1 MVPLKAVVAISRM
14 FQLSCCSL
22 PTPCNHRGQSPAV
35 CEDLCAASKFMLSKE
50 RGDDSIR
57 MAGWGCQI
65 EAVGETEARLG
76 AGKVG
81 ESAWPERCCAS
92 RLSLGT

>member
-1 MVPLKAVVAISRM
+1 
-14 FQLSCCSL
+14 
-22 PTPCNHRGQSPAV
+22 
-35 CEDLCAASKFMLSKE
+35 MLSKE

-57 MAGWGCQI
+57 MAGWGRQI

-76 AGKVG
+76 AGKAG